1 MDSVQGALGNK
12 QSAEEPLTGVPAP
25 TLLCPVTL
33 LTRGSDLV
41 AQNPPALSIS
51 LRKQPRPGS
60 DFRSA
65 TCLPTWPS
73 APDSSIFLR
82 HAGLRTFEL
91 AIPLAHPLSL
101 FSLS

>member
-65 TCLPTWPS
+65 TCLPPGPLPQIHPS
-73 APDSSIFLR
+73 SSDTPASGRLN
-82 HAGLRTFEL
+82 L
-91 AIPLAHPLSL
+91 PSP
-101 FSLS
+101 